1 MVACRSVLKFPPTV
15 PMMLEDC
22 ALVTSLVVMV
32 KVALVDPAGT
42 VTLAGTVA
50 AAVLSLV
57 RSITKPPE
65 GAAELSLT
73 VPVAE
78 LPPIT
83 SIGVTLSEESD
94 GAAARVG
101 ADVGV
106 REAARVGADV
116 GVREAARVGADVD
129 VRELTVQPDSL
140 AEVGLVDPS
149 LTSTVQSA
157 GAVKLVVSILKR
169 PAPSLVPIAT
179 PSTVIVRLGLA
190 WPSMRSCVPLSS
202 ARVMLTAAWTSGASE
217 REIENKR
224 ATIIVAARDPV

>member
-22 ALVTSLVVMV
+22 ALLTSLVVMV

-50 AAVLSLV
+50 TAGLSLV

-65 GAAELSLT
+65 GAAALSLT

-83 SIGVTLSEESD
+83 STGATLSEESD
-94 GAAARVG
+94 VADVGVREAERVG

-106 REAARVGADV
+106 REAERVGADV
-116 GVREAARVGADVD
+116 GVRE
-129 VRELTVQPDSL
+129 LTVQPDNR
-140 AEVGLVDPS
+140 AEVGLAEPS

-190 WPSMRSCVPLSS
+190 WPSIRSCVPLSS
-202 ARVMLTAAWTSGASE
+202 ARVMLTAA
-217 REIENKR
+217 
-224 ATIIVAARDPV
+224 